1 MSSSSSSLLYAY
13 DAFDVDVRAL
23 KVVLDLDVGI
33 RVLEEPWKAILGI
46 LVSSFFVGALEG
58 RPRYSYLSSS
68 SSLLYGASEGSFGS
82 LD

>member
-1 MSSSSSSLLYAY
+1 MLSSSSSLLYAY
-13 DAFDVDVRAL
+13 DADVDVRAL

-68 SSLLYGASEGSFGS
+68 SSLLLIELSDIIIE
-82 LD
+82 L

>member
-46 LVSSFFVGALEG
+46 LVSSF
-58 RPRYSYLSSS
+58 SSEPWKAVLGTLICH
-68 SSLLYGASEGSFGS
+68 LLRRCS
-82 LD
+82 

>member
-33 RVLEEPWKAILGI
+33 RVLEEPWTAILGI
-46 LVSSFFVGALEG
+46 FSCHRLRRSLG
-58 RPRYSYLSSS
+58 RPS
-68 SSLLYGASEGSFGS
+68 
-82 LD
+82 